1 MCYYDFRDVIYMTI
15 NERIAELRKQRNW
28 SQEELAVRAGFKSK
42 STISKIENGTRE
54 LTRNKIIAF
63 ATVFGV
69 SPSYIMTGKEDTDE
83 TNKNAATP
91 MQQRLIDELN
101 NLDEEQQNQLILS
114 ILAELKKGDS
124 Q

>member
-1 MCYYDFRDVIYMTI
+1 MTI

-28 SQEELAVRAGFKSK
+28 SQEELALKAGFKSK

-69 SPSYIMTGKEDTDE
+69 SPSYLMTGEE
-83 TNKNAATP
+83 NLSSNKNATTP

-101 NLDEEQQNQLILS
+101 NLNEEQQNQLILG
-114 ILAELKKGDS
+114 ILAELKKGDF

>member
-1 MCYYDFRDVIYMTI
+1 MTI
-15 NERIAELRKQRNW
+15 NERIAELRKQKNW

-83 TNKNAATP
+83 TNKNATTP

-101 NLDEEQQNQLILS
+101 NLDEEQQNQQILS

>member
-1 MCYYDFRDVIYMTI
+1 MTI

-28 SQEELAVRAGFKSK
+28 SQEELALKAGFKSK

-69 SPSYIMTGKEDTDE
+69 SPSYLMTGEEDLSP
-83 TNKNAATP
+83 NKNATTP

-101 NLDEEQQNQLILS
+101 NLNEEQQNQLILG
-114 ILAELKKGDS
+114 ILAELKKGDF

>member
-1 MCYYDFRDVIYMTI
+1 MTI

-28 SQEELAVRAGFKSK
+28 SQEELALKAGFKSK

-69 SPSYIMTGKEDTDE
+69 SPSYLMTGEEDSNS
-83 TNKNAATP
+83 NKNATTP

-101 NLDEEQQNQLILS
+101 NLNEEQQNQLILG
-114 ILAELKKGDS
+114 ILEELKKGGF